1 MSAENSFTVT
11 PENRAGLIER
21 AESELQTE
29 EARVR
34 EAKVAER
41 VREMEGGTS
50 E

>member
-21 AESELQTE
+21 AESEIQAE

-34 EAKVAER
+34 EAQVAER
-41 VREMEGGTS
+41 VREMEGGVS
-50 E
+50 K